1 MGKKGMREIHTGRG
15 EGKRCAYHI
24 NDEIPMVFHWNYVLR
39 KTVELKREK

>member
-15 EGKRCAYHI
+15 EGKRRAYHI